1 MKLHRPLLPILIV
14 ILSSIACATATSK
27 AERTDDPTEEHLK
40 HELSRADDEALH
52 HMLHRFDADGPL
64 DPRLS
69 DRVAFYLGKLR
80 QKDLAAIEQRRVAVW
95 PTISRELKEKS
106 LPEALGAITYVESH
120 FNPGVRGGNDCA
132 GLWQFIPQTARREGL
147 KIEGEVD
154 ERLSPEKSSRAAA
167 SFLSALMGEFKS
179 DDFLLAIA
187 AYNGGEN
194 AVRAAL
200 ASSVNAGGEAPKS
213 FWTLERRGLLSAETL
228 HYVPQVLAAA
238 IALLPADAR

>member
-1 MKLHRPLLPILIV
+1 MKLHRPLLPILIAV
-14 ILSSIACATATSK
+14 LSSIACSTATS
-27 AERTDDPTEEHLK
+27 RSQRNDDPTEEHLK

-52 HMLHRFDADGPL
+52 HLLHRFDADGPL
-64 DPRLS
+64 DPRLA

-95 PTISRELKEKS
+95 PTIQRELKEKN

-132 GLWQFIPQTARREGL
+132 GLWQFIPQTALNQGL

-167 SFLSALMGEFKS
+167 SYLSALMGEFKS

-200 ASSVNAGGEAPKS
+200 ASSVKEGGEAPNS
-213 FWTLERRGLLSAETL
+213 FWTLERRGLLGAETL
-228 HYVPQVLAAA
+228 RYVPQVLSAA
-238 IALLPADAR
+238 IALLPPDAR